1 MGTPSV
7 GPICSARSSL
17 VFSGFPTIK
26 SMRFIV
32 CLDNLVGRYVQH
44 GNRLLRLY
52 NRLVGRALNTLF
64 LNASWI
70 FSLTDVKL
78 SSNGFRTSPIS
89 RSSISQNHGPSDVRR
104 VLAAGTSALSS
115 WGFADSYCS
124 FAYSV
129 LASFRMGTSGS
140 ASFHSARKSL

>member
-52 NRLVGRALNTLF
+52 NRLVGRSLKTVF

-70 FSLTDVKL
+70 FFLMAVKL
-78 SSNGFRTSPIS
+78 SSNGDRTSPIL
-89 RSSISQNHGPSDVRR
+89 RSSISQG
-104 VLAAGTSALSS
+104 
-115 WGFADSYCS
+115 
-124 FAYSV
+124 
-129 LASFRMGTSGS
+129 
-140 ASFHSARKSL
+140 HSP